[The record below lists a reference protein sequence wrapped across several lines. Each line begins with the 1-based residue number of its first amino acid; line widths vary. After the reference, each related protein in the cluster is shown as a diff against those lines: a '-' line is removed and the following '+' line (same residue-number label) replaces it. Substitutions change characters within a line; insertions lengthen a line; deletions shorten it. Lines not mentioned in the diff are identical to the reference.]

1 MGNDGN
7 SINVRISYK
16 NNVKEIKCYKNIT
29 IEELITQYIK
39 NYLNPGYSL
48 KNFTLKIDGKKCLLN
63 KTIETYK
70 NYIINNSTFY
80 LTYDNDNDNLTNAEN
95 EPSDGED
102 ISDDNSD
109 DFDINEKDISLESC
123 RAFNMEINMKFFKI
137 DKNHFDK
144 NYDSDLHGLLKLCL
158 LKEIAKSDDFYS
170 VDGLPKVLGNIMSI
184 LKKGKINYDNI
195 EAGIKAVLTKINGAN
210 IMCFSKYVDELIS
223 QNDINKYL
231 IPKLHNSRDEIQY
244 IRNCLGKYVEHAER
258 FEQELERAKKNS
270 VFEYSIISSAI
281 IEREDIDKF
290 ESNRLQCQNRVDRV
304 LFHGTSYWAI
314 GKILPTLFK
323 SSRCIQ
329 HGNGVY
335 FTEDLESCWIYGS
348 EAKSNN
354 ATDRRNKNIPKIG
367 EYFSFIASAIYY
379 DEKGFRR
386 VYDWKYTPKK
396 NEVNF
401 AWAGVNQLETIKG
414 EPDRTHLIGTEYV
427 INDPNQICPFMSFK
441 LQRDEYCII
450 WRDNNF
456 SPKPVYNNKFDAIF
470 KQFLKERMEY
480 INKMA
485 KYNVYPCE
493 TSEEALNL
501 IRRKKYNKII
511 LISNI
516 GTDYG
521 GKKFIEEARKIIGN
535 EVVVLFNAYSINHLN
550 WVKNYKNAFFSNQP
564 EFYEQYLECF
574 YDKNEDECKE
584 AIKKLKKDIEKHY
597 KVQFNFDDTFL
608 DYPYTKNEKIKLLS
622 DLVF

>member
-7 SINVRISYK
+7 SINVKISYK

-80 LTYDNDNDNLTNAEN
+80 LTYDNDNDKLTNGEN

-184 LKKGKINYDNI
+184 LQKGKINYDNI
-195 EAGIKAVLTKINGAN
+195 EEGIKAVLTKINGAN

-244 IRNCLGKYVEHAER
+244 II
-258 FEQELERAKKNS
+258 F
-270 VFEYSIISSAI
+270 
-281 IEREDIDKF
+281 
-290 ESNRLQCQNRVDRV
+290 
-304 LFHGTSYWAI
+304 
-314 GKILPTLFK
+314 
-323 SSRCIQ
+323 
-329 HGNGVY
+329 VY
-335 FTEDLESCWIYGS
+335 FY
-348 EAKSNN
+348 
-354 ATDRRNKNIPKIG
+354 
-367 EYFSFIASAIYY
+367 
-379 DEKGFRR
+379 
-386 VYDWKYTPKK
+386 KK
-396 NEVNF
+396 LF
-401 AWAGVNQLETIKG
+401 
-414 EPDRTHLIGTEYV
+414 
-427 INDPNQICPFMSFK
+427 
-441 LQRDEYCII
+441 
-450 WRDNNF
+450 
-456 SPKPVYNNKFDAIF
+456 
-470 KQFLKERMEY
+470 
-480 INKMA
+480 
-485 KYNVYPCE
+485 
-493 TSEEALNL
+493 
-501 IRRKKYNKII
+501 
-511 LISNI
+511 
-516 GTDYG
+516 
-521 GKKFIEEARKIIGN
+521 RKI
-535 EVVVLFNAYSINHLN
+535 
-550 WVKNYKNAFFSNQP
+550 
-564 EFYEQYLECF
+564 C
-574 YDKNEDECKE
+574 
-584 AIKKLKKDIEKHY
+584 
-597 KVQFNFDDTFL
+597 
-608 DYPYTKNEKIKLLS
+608 
-622 DLVF
+622 